1 MVVLEERT
9 MASLAVLVAY
19 GGGRKKKR
27 EVCMRERER
36 ENNGIIIHF
45 GGMVW
50 RRRSDHPYS

>member
-27 EVCMRERER
+27 EVYMRERER

>member
-1 MVVLEERT
+1 VVVLEERT

-27 EVCMRERER
+27 EVCMRERE
-36 ENNGIIIHF
+36 NNGIIIHF